1 MTANQISFTDPE
13 IQRCPFAA
21 YATLLGQGPVHW
33 DEASQAYIVLGYDEI
48 RAAAGDPETFS
59 SITGRLLVKDAPYQ
73 AQVDA
78 IFEEQGVLPTNT
90 LVVSD
95 PPLHSFHRAQV
106 DKVFTPSRV
115 KKMEDYIRS
124 VVTELVDEVVDR
136 GEVEFCEELA
146 VKIPTYIIADQLG
159 MPRADYA
166 TFKRWSDAV
175 IRESDP
181 GNTREQQLEL
191 TRTICELQR
200 YILERAGEYREAP
213 ADNMLSDLVRARD
226 ADGRSLTDREIASM
240 VLQILVAGND
250 TTTSAMSSAM
260 HHLAVTPGLEDRLR
274 GNPDAISQFVEEV
287 LRLGA
292 PIQGLWR
299 RATKDTELGGTN
311 IREGEIVVLRF
322 GAGNHDPAHFADP
335 DALDPARANARQH
348 LTFGAG
354 PHFCVGNQLAR
365 AELRIAFGI
374 LLDRMRNF
382 RLARGEDGVD
392 FIATYVAYG
401 VRRLELAFDRNEAA

>member
-1 MTANQISFTDPE
+1 MTADKTSLLDPDV
-13 IQRCPFAA
+13 QRSPFAA
-21 YATLLGQGPVHW
+21 YAQLLAEGPVHW
-33 DEASQAYIVLGYDEI
+33 DEESQAHIVLGYDEI
-48 RAAAGDPETFS
+48 REAATDPATFS

-73 AQVDA
+73 AEIDA
-78 IFEEQGVLPTNT
+78 IFAEQGVLPVNT
-90 LVVSD
+90 LVVAD
-95 PPLHSFHRAQV
+95 PPLHTFRRSLV

-115 KKMEDYIRS
+115 KKMEGYICTI
-124 VVTELVDEVVDR
+124 VNDLVDAVVDK

-159 MPRADYA
+159 MPRSDYA

-175 IRESDP
+175 IRENDP
-181 GNTREQQLEL
+181 GNTKEQQIEI

-200 YILERAGEYREAP
+200 YILERAEEYRKAP
-213 ADNMLSDLVRARD
+213 AENMLSDLVRARD
-226 ADGRSLTDREIASM
+226 EEGRALSDREIASM

-250 TTTSAMSSAM
+250 TTTSAMANAM
-260 HHLAVTPGLEDRLR
+260 HFLATTPGLEDRLR
-274 GNPDAISQFVEEV
+274 GDPEAISHFVEEV
-287 LRLGA
+287 LRYGA

-299 RATKDTELGGTN
+299 RATRDTELGGKT

-322 GAGNHDPAHFADP
+322 GAGNHDPAHFPDP
-335 DALDPARANARQH
+335 DALDPERANARQH

-365 AELRIAFGI
+365 AELRTAFGI
-374 LLDRMRNF
+374 FLDRMRNF
-382 RLARGEDGVD
+382 RLARGEGGVE

-401 VRRLELAFDRNEAA
+401 VRRLELAFERNDTA

>member
-1 MTANQISFTDPE
+1 MTAETISFTDTE
-13 IQRCPFAA
+13 IQRRPFDA
-21 YATLLGQGPVHW
+21 YADLRRRGPIYW
-33 DEASQAYIVLGYDEI
+33 DEASQAHIVLGYDEI
-48 RAAAGDPETFS
+48 RAAATDPETFS

-73 AQVDA
+73 AEVDA
-78 IFEEQGVLPTNT
+78 IFAEHGVLPVNT

-95 PPLHSFHRAQV
+95 PPLHSFHRSLV

-124 VVTELVDEVVDR
+124 VVNDLVDEVIGR
-136 GEVEFCEELA
+136 GEIEFCEELA

-175 IRESDP
+175 IRENDP
-181 GNTREQQLEL
+181 GNTKEQQLEI

-200 YILERAGEYREAP
+200 YILDRAGEYREAP

-226 ADGRSLTDREIASM
+226 AGGRALTDREIASM

-260 HHLAVTPGLEDRLR
+260 YHLATTPGLEDRLR
-274 GNPDAISQFVEEV
+274 GEPEAIGHFVEEV
-287 LRLGA
+287 LRYGA

-299 RATKDTELGGTN
+299 RVTRDTELGGTKL
-311 IREGEIVVLRF
+311 REGEIVVLRF
-322 GAGNHDPAHFADP
+322 GAGNHDPAHFPDP
-335 DALDPARANARQH
+335 DALDPARANARNH
-348 LTFGAG
+348 LTFGVG

-374 LLDRMRNF
+374 FLTRMRNF
-382 RLARGEDGVD
+382 RLARGEEGVD

-401 VRRLELAFDRNEAA
+401 VRRLELAFEPNET

>member
-1 MTANQISFTDPE
+1 MTADRISFTDPE

-21 YATLLGQGPVHW
+21 YAEARAQGPVYW
-33 DEASQAYIVLGYDEI
+33 DEASQAHIVLGYDEI
-48 RAAAGDPETFS
+48 RAAATDPETFS
-59 SITGRLLVKDAPYQ
+59 SITGRLLVKEAPYQ
-73 AQVDA
+73 AEVDA
-78 IFEEQGVLPTNT
+78 IFAEQGVLPVNT

-95 PPLHSFHRAQV
+95 PPLHTFHRSQV

-115 KKMEDYIRS
+115 KKMEGYIRS
-124 VVTELVDEVVDR
+124 IVTELVDEVIDR
-136 GEVEFCEELA
+136 GEVEFCEDLA

-159 MPRADYA
+159 MPRSDYA

-175 IRESDP
+175 IRENDP
-181 GNTREQQLEL
+181 GNTKEEQLAI

-200 YILERAGEYREAP
+200 YILDRAAEYRKAP
-213 ADNMLSDLVRARD
+213 AENMLSDLVRARD
-226 ADGRSLTDREIASM
+226 ADGRALTDREIASM

-260 HHLAVTPGLEDRLR
+260 HHLATTPGLEDRLR
-274 GNPDAISQFVEEV
+274 GDGEAISHFVEEV
-287 LRLGA
+287 LRLDA

-299 RATKDTELGGTN
+299 RVTRDTELGGTRL
-311 IREGEIVVLRF
+311 REGEIVVLRF
-322 GAGNHDPAHFADP
+322 GAGNHDPAHFPDP
-335 DALDPARANARQH
+335 DTLDPARANARQH

-374 LLDRMRNF
+374 FLDRMRNF

-401 VRRLELAFDRNEAA
+401 VRRLELAFDRNDVA